1 MNLFRNYIIAIAC
14 ISCNLIFSQQ
24 ISVDNTYTAQQLI
37 ENELIQGCVEVSNVT
52 SPINGTINGFGSFGY
67 FEKEDSNFPF
77 QNGIILATGN
87 ATSAGNS
94 LNNDI
99 LNEGETSW
107 TTDTDLEAAL
117 GVTGTVNATAIEFDF
132 ISISNRIQFN
142 YILASEEYYA
152 NFPCEYSDGFAF
164 LIKRAGTNDPYTNI
178 ALIPGSTAPVNTNT
192 VHDEIIGFCD
202 AQNAQYFEG
211 NNVGDTNYNGRT
223 TVMTA
228 LATITPNI
236 QYHIKLVIADQTDEN
251 YDSAV
256 FIEGNSFNASVELGN
271 DITTCAETYSLNGD
285 INNPDAI
292 YTWYLNDNEILNANQ
307 PTYNVTETGTYTVV
321 IEMPLSNDT
330 CTIEDS
336 ITINLSTTQTS
347 SPITDFE
354 LCDSDASNEIALF
367 NLALKNTEVINSVAS
382 GNYEIA
388 YYYTEE
394 DAINLENEIT
404 TTIENTTNPQ
414 AIFVRVEDINSGCLA
429 YNSFNLIVN
438 PLPIIT
444 TPTILFACDDTVAD
458 GITQIDL
465 TQKDGEIIGEATNLQ
480 VSYHTTLDTAVS
492 GANAIVDLYTNT
504 QETEDVF
511 VRVTNT
517 NTGCSTTTTLTISVL
532 PKPEIKQEDI
542 YIDACDEDHDGFATF
557 DLTSIIN
564 EVLQGITGVETSFYE
579 TYDNAV
585 TATDQITTPTAYNN
599 IIANEQIIYIRVEN
613 AINGCASIAPVEL
626 HTNLLLTGTNIRDFS
641 ICDISNDNQESF
653 GLNNMAGI
661 IANGLED
668 VNVTFYEN
676 EADQNSN
683 TNALDNNTPYPSST
697 TTQTLFITINSP
709 TCSEVSQINL
719 IINPI
724 YEFESAGT
732 LNYCDTDQDGLT
744 PINLMSFDDLITE
757 GQSDFSVM
765 YFLTLEDAEFGIN
778 KLPNTY
784 TNNVNPITLYTRITY
799 NPTNCSSINS
809 FEIDVLPAPVSSNPS
824 DVIVCDDD
832 LDGITILNL
841 NAKIPEL
848 LENTNNRLI
857 TFHES
862 QSNANSGSS
871 VIGTPEAYSSATR
884 RLFIRIE
891 NETTGCY
898 STQNFD
904 VIVNTLP
911 VFQDIS
917 NYTICEDTSDSYADF
932 ILGNKDAEILNG
944 QAGKKTLYF
953 TSQADA
959 DNRANAIDKTVE
971 YENTS
976 NPQTIFVRVE
986 NNSDEN
992 CYDTSSFIIEVGSN
1006 PLFNTPTDWFVCDDI
1021 ANDGREFFNLNDKVS
1036 EITANIDD
1044 TLEVV
1049 FYTSFA
1055 NAENAVNPIN
1065 DLQFQNTVNPQ
1076 QLYARIDNGSIC
1088 SSITAFELNVIH
1100 VVEANPAQPLI
1111 TCDTDNDGL
1120 TIFDLTDAE
1129 MDILTVRQ
1137 NDITIAY
1144 YETMDDL
1151 EVENN
1156 PIITPTQYHNTSITQ
1171 TVYVRLTN
1179 TISNCF
1185 IAIPLD
1191 LIVNLPPAINEFETY
1206 EICDNINH
1214 AFDLSE
1220 IDDIIVNDNFNVLI
1234 TYYNTFEDAE
1244 LEENILNTTY
1254 TYQTDSD
1261 IIYIRVAFSTTQCYT
1276 IYPFLLAVNPL
1287 PMTAS
1292 PDDMEDCDDDLD
1304 GYLEFDLSLQT
1315 AEILNGENPNNF
1327 SVSYYPTLA
1336 DAQNATNSLPLIH
1349 EVYAE
1354 QTIYVRAENNITGCF
1369 KIEKFAAIV
1378 HFKPLIDID
1387 DQVICLENLP
1397 LLVSANTNHP
1407 GDTYLWSTNATTPE
1421 TGITIPGTYWVTV
1434 TTIYGCENTRVFNVS
1449 ESEQANIEVTETV
1462 DFSDP
1467 NNITI
1472 TISGIGNYM
1481 YVLDNLE
1488 PQNSNVFENVAIG
1501 YHNVTVIDLN
1511 GCSEIT
1517 TEVVVIDTPK
1527 FFTPNNDG
1535 YFDEWHI
1542 TGVET
1547 LPGTSINIY
1556 DRYGKVLKHL
1566 TSSSRGWDG
1575 TYNGNIMPATDYWFV
1590 ADVKKDGIEFEV
1602 KGHFSLR
1609 L

>member
-1 MNLFRNYIIAIAC
+1 MNLFKKYIIVIAC
-14 ISCNLIFSQQ
+14 ILGHITFAQQ
-24 ISVDNTYTAQQLI
+24 ISVDNTYTEQQLI

-52 SPINGTINGFGSFGY
+52 SQINGAVNGLASFGY
-67 FEKEDSNFPF
+67 FEKSASNFPF
-77 QNGIILATGN
+77 QSGIILSTGDAN
-87 ATSAGNS
+87 SAGNT
-94 LNNDI
+94 LNTSI
-99 LNEGETSW
+99 LNEGASNW
-107 TTDTDLEAAL
+107 GTDTDLETAL
-117 GVTGTVNATAIEFDF
+117 GITGTVNATSIEFDF

-164 LIKRAGTNDPYTNI
+164 LIKQAGTNDPYTNI
-178 ALIPGSTAPVNTNT
+178 ALLPESTTPVNTNT

-228 LATITPNI
+228 AANIIPNV

-256 FIEGNSFNASVELGN
+256 FIEGNSFNATVELGS
-271 DITTCAETYSLNGD
+271 DIATCADNHLLNGD
-285 INNPDAI
+285 INNPDAT
-292 YTWYLNDNEILNANQ
+292 YTWYLNDNLIENANQ
-307 PTYNVTETGTYTVV
+307 PTYNVTQTGTYTVA

-330 CTIEDS
+330 CIIEDS

-347 SPITDFE
+347 EPITDFE
-354 LCDSDASNEIALF
+354 LCNSDTSNEIALF
-367 NLALKNTEVINSVAS
+367 NLALKDNEVINSVAS

-414 AIFVRVEDINSGCLA
+414 AIFVRIEDINSGCLA

-444 TPTILFACDDTVAD
+444 APTILFACDDTILD

-465 TQKDGEIIGEATNLQ
+465 SQKDSEIIGEATNLQ
-480 VSYHTTLDTAVS
+480 VSYHTTLDNAVS
-492 GANAIVDLYTNT
+492 GTNAIGGLYTNI
-504 QETEDVF
+504 QESEDIF

-517 NTGCSTTTTLTISVL
+517 NTGCATTTTLTVNVL

-557 DLTSIIN
+557 NLTSIIN
-564 EVLQGITGVETSFYE
+564 EVLQGITDVETSFYE

-585 TATDQITTPTAYNN
+585 TGTDQIATPTAYNN
-599 IIANEQIIYIRVEN
+599 IISNEQVVFIRVEN
-613 AINGCASIAPVEL
+613 EINSCFSIAPIEI

-641 ICDISNDNQESF
+641 ICDINNDNIEFF
-653 GLNNMAGI
+653 GLNNIAGI

-668 VNVTFYEN
+668 INITFYEN

-683 TNALDNNTPYPSST
+683 INALDNNTPYPSSS
-697 TTQTLFITINSP
+697 TTQTLFITIDSP
-709 TCSEVSQINL
+709 TCSEISQINL
-719 IINPI
+719 IMNPI

-732 LNYCDTDQDGLT
+732 LNYCDTNQDRLT
-744 PINLMSFDDLITE
+744 SIDLTSFDNLITE
-757 GQSDFSVM
+757 GQSDFSVN
-765 YFLTLEDAEFGIN
+765 YFLTQQDAELDIN

-799 NPTNCSSINS
+799 IPTSCSSINS
-809 FEIDVLPAPVSSNPS
+809 FEIDVLPAPVSSDPN
-824 DVIVCDDD
+824 DIIVCDDNQ
-832 LDGITILNL
+832 DGISIVDLTT
-841 NAKIPEL
+841 KIPEL
-848 LENTNNRLI
+848 LEDTNNRLI
-857 TFHES
+857 TFYES
-862 QSNANSGSS
+862 QNNANSGSA
-871 VIGTPEAYSSATR
+871 VISTPEAYSSTTR
-884 RLFIRIE
+884 RIYVRIE

-898 STQNFD
+898 STKNFD
-904 VIVNTLP
+904 VIINTLP
-911 VFQDIS
+911 IFQDIS
-917 NYTICEDTSDSYADF
+917 NYTICEDASDNYADF
-932 ILGNKDAEILNG
+932 IFISKDVEILNG

-959 DNRANAIDKTVE
+959 DNRINAIDKTIE

-1006 PLFNTPTDWFVCDDI
+1006 PLFNTPTDWFICDDI
-1021 ANDGREFFNLNDKVS
+1021 ANDGREFFDLNDKIS
-1036 EITANIDD
+1036 EITANIND

-1055 NAENAVNPIN
+1055 NAENDVNPIN

-1076 QLYARIDNGSIC
+1076 QLYARVSNGSIC

-1100 VVEANPAQPLI
+1100 VAEANPAQPLI
-1111 TCDTDNDGL
+1111 TCDTDNYGL

-1129 MDILTVRQ
+1129 MEILTVRQ

-1191 LIVNLPPAINEFETY
+1191 LIVNLPPTINEFETY

-1244 LEENILNTTY
+1244 LEENTLNTTY

-1261 IIYIRVAFSTTQCYT
+1261 TVYVRVEFSTTHCYT
-1276 IYPFLLAVNPL
+1276 IYPFQLIVNPL
-1287 PMTAS
+1287 PMAIA
-1292 PDDMEDCDDDLD
+1292 PNNLEACDNDVD
-1304 GYLEFDLSLQT
+1304 GFLEFDLAQQT
-1315 AEILNGENPNNF
+1315 ATILNGQNPNNF
-1327 SVSYYPTLA
+1327 SVHYYSTLM
-1336 DAQNATNSLPLIH
+1336 DAENATNSLPLIY
-1349 EVYAE
+1349 EAYE
-1354 QTIYVRAENNITGCF
+1354 EEEIFVRTENNTTGCF
-1369 KIEKFAAIV
+1369 KIAKFDIII
-1378 HFKPLIDID
+1378 HKKPIIDIA
-1387 DQVICLENLP
+1387 DQAICLDNLP
-1397 LLVSANTNHP
+1397 LTVSANTNQL
-1407 GDTYLWSTNATTPE
+1407 GDTYLWSTNQTSPEIDITTQ
-1421 TGITIPGTYWVTV
+1421 GTYWVTV
-1434 TTIYGCENTRVFNVS
+1434 TTAFGCQNTQVFNIT
-1449 ESEQANIEVTETV
+1449 ESEQAYIEVTETI

-1472 TISGIGNYM
+1472 TVSGIGNYM
-1481 YVLDNLE
+1481 YMLDNLE
-1488 PQNSNVFENVAIG
+1488 PQDSNLFENVTLGHHTI
-1501 YHNVTVIDLN
+1501 TVIDLN
-1511 GCSEIT
+1511 GCAEIT
-1517 TEVVVIDTPK
+1517 TEVVVIDAPK
-1527 FFTPNNDG
+1527 FLTPNNDG
-1535 YFDEWHI
+1535 YFDTWHI
-1542 TGVET
+1542 TGIET
-1547 LPGTSINIY
+1547 LQGTTVNIY
-1556 DRYGKVLKHL
+1556 DRYGKLITHL
-1566 TSSSRGWDG
+1566 TSSSPGWDG
-1575 TYNGNIMPATDYWFV
+1575 RYNGQVMPATDYWYV
-1590 ADVKKDGIEFEV
+1590 ADVKKNGIDFQV